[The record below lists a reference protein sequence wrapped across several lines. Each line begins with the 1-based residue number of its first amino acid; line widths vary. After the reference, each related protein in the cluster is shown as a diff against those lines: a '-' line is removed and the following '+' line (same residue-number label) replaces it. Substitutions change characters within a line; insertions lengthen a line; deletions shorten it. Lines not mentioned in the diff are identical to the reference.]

1 MDLALAPT
9 STLNRLRSSV
19 ALVMQAALIA
29 LAVLVIAVA
38 AIRGTGILALHAA
51 SVVAVAGLGL
61 LAIGR
66 GRTDVTAR
74 VGSAVAGAALV
85 ALLTYA
91 LEGSVYQID
100 MHMAFFAGLAIFALW
115 CCWRS
120 IAAYTV
126 LVAVHHLGLNML
138 YPLAVFPQG
147 SDFGRVVIHAVI
159 LVAQAAALA
168 WLCERLA
175 TAFAVSDSAVAEA
188 RTATVRLE
196 EASASQRALTEA
208 QAERQSRLEAAIAE
222 FKAQVATTLAEVRSG
237 MTALGAAAGT
247 VRASAAETAAM
258 TGQAAQASQAAVA
271 SIGTVAAATDQL
283 SASVGELAHRVGE
296 TATVVK
302 ELAGETVHANDSI
315 SELSGAAEK
324 IGTVVALIQSIA
336 EQTNL
341 LALNATIEAARAGEA
356 GRGFAVVAS
365 EVKSLAVQTSKATE
379 EIAQQI
385 AAVQHLTKG
394 AVGSIEGIANR
405 MGQIDH
411 NASAL
416 AAGIEEQS
424 AAVQEINRSIGQ
436 MRDLTNRIEAAVAD
450 IATRAASSSESSAAM
465 SQTTTGVEASARNL
479 GGAVESFLN
488 KVAA

>member
-1 MDLALAPT
+1 MDPALSPT
-9 STLNRLRSSV
+9 STLDRLRMSV
-19 ALVMQAALIA
+19 AIVMQVAMIT
-29 LAVLVIAVA
+29 LAVIVIAVT
-38 AIRGTGILALHAA
+38 AIRGTGLLALHAA
-51 SVVAVAGLGL
+51 GVVAVAGLGL

-66 GRTDVTAR
+66 ARTDVTAR
-74 VGSAVAGAALV
+74 VGSSVAGAALV
-85 ALLTYA
+85 AFLTYA

-100 MHMAFFAGLAIFALW
+100 MHMAFFAGLAITALW

-147 SDFGRVVIHAVI
+147 GDFGRVVIHAVI
-159 LVAQAAALA
+159 LVTQAVALA

-175 TAFAVSDSAVAEA
+175 TAFAVSDQAVAEA
-188 RTATVRLE
+188 RTATARLE
-196 EASASQRALTEA
+196 QASASERSLTAA
-208 QAERQSRLEAAIAE
+208 QAERQNRLEAAIGG
-222 FKAQVATTLAEVRSG
+222 FKTQIETALAEVSSG

-271 SIGTVAAATDQL
+271 NIGAVAAATDQL

-296 TATVVK
+296 TAAVVR
-302 ELAGETVHANDSI
+302 ELAGETVNANDSI

-385 AAVQHLTKG
+385 SAVQQLTKG

-405 MGQIDH
+405 MGQIDQ

-436 MRDLTNRIEAAVAD
+436 MRDLTTRIEEAVAD
-450 IATRAASSSESSAAM
+450 IATRAASSSDSSAAM
-465 SQTTTGVEASARNL
+465 SQTTTGVETSAREL
-479 GGAVESFLN
+479 GGAVETFLQ